1 MAEYDTFRGGRS
13 GGYNNYDNNYGG
25 RRGGG
30 GSRGAKPLPT
40 EPPFTVYV
48 GNLPL
53 QVVQGDLELIF
64 KDQKV
69 RSVRLVR
76 DRETDVF
83 KGFAYVEFED
93 LDSLTDALSF
103 DGALFDDK
111 NIRVDV
117 AEGRKDGRGRGGGR
131 GGPQGGFGGGRGG
144 RGDFRGGYGGD
155 RGGFDRGFDRG
166 SRGGPRG
173 GPAGGMGG
181 GSRDGGF
188 RSGGRG
194 GYDRDR
200 DSGFGG
206 RPRQRRD
213 SDNRGEELREASPE
227 SAAQRPRLKLLPR
240 TVKAPVNAPVETS
253 RNASIFGTG
262 RPREGAEEDAP
273 PEQRSRNTS
282 ESSQH

>member
-13 GGYNNYDNNYGG
+13 GGYSNYDNSYGG
-25 RRGGG
+25 RRGGNR
-30 GSRGAKPLPT
+30 GSKPLPT
-40 EPPFTVYV
+40 EPPYTVYV

-64 KDQKV
+64 KDLKV

-93 LDSLTDALSF
+93 LSSLQEALTF
-103 DGALFDDK
+103 DGALFEDK
-111 NIRVDV
+111 NIRVDI
-117 AEGRKDGRGRGGGR
+117 AEGRKDGRGRGR
-131 GGPQGGFGGGRGG
+131 GGPQGGYGRGG
-144 RGDFRGGYGGD
+144 RGDYRGGYGGD
-155 RGGFDRGFDRG
+155 RGGYDRGYDRG

-173 GPAGGMGG
+173 GGMGG
-181 GSRDGGF
+181 NRDGGY
-188 RSGGRG
+188 RSGRG

-213 SDNRGEELREASPE
+213 SDNREELREASPE

-240 TVKAPVNAPVETS
+240 TVKAPVNALVETS

-262 RPREGAEEDAP
+262 RPRDGVDDESTH
-273 PEQRSRNTS
+273 EQRSRNTS

>member
-13 GGYNNYDNNYGG
+13 GGYNSYDNSYGG
-25 RRGGG
+25 RRGGNR
-30 GSRGAKPLPT
+30 GSKPLPT
-40 EPPFTVYV
+40 EPPYTVYV
-48 GNLPL
+48 GSLPL

-64 KDQKV
+64 KDLKV

-93 LDSLTDALSF
+93 LNSLQEALTF
-103 DGALFDDK
+103 DGALFEDK
-111 NIRVDV
+111 NIRVDI

-131 GGPQGGFGGGRGG
+131 GGPQGGFGRGG
-144 RGDFRGGYGGD
+144 RGP
-155 RGGFDRGFDRG
+155 GFDRG

-173 GPAGGMGG
+173 GGGMGGGGMG
-181 GSRDGGF
+181 GSRDGGY
-188 RSGGRG
+188 RSAGRG
-194 GYDRDR
+194 GYDRER

-213 SDNRGEELREASPE
+213 SDNREELREASPE

-240 TVKAPVNAPVETS
+240 TVKAPVNALVETS

-262 RPREGAEEDAP
+262 RPREGADDDGT